1 MVIYMEY
8 IKKCNICGKIWCYT
22 DEDINDNTR
31 KTAAAAISSI
41 GAIANAIGGNRYDS
55 YEQNKMAAMASNK
68 IYDFDK
74 CPNCN
79 SRDFELFNKEEYI
92 KYRKFDEKKNSG
104 FFLNT
109 DIQLLMAQIQN
120 YIIEK
125 EWFLASLYLEQ
136 IIEDNPDIAEL
147 YLMKIYVVNQCTDEK
162 ELIECCLK
170 NDIKLQESINYINI
184 IKCDNK
190 EVNDKIHFIIEEI
203 NTSIEKNKEKE
214 KENLYNN
221 SVNVIHNSNN
231 IIELKKAQNILI
243 ELGDYKDSNN
253 EIEIVNKKIDNR
265 IFEEEKIKKDK
276 AAKEKKELEIKL
288 KRYKKIILLICV
300 ASIVILVGRIVLI
313 NFVFPYFKYEKANKE
328 MENENYEIAIDLYND
343 LNDYKNAK
351 EKQKETTY
359 EYATKLLE
367 KNPMKAYELFET
379 LDTYGES
386 LQNKYIAA
394 INAAQYCE
402 QKKEIR
408 NAYEWY
414 LKGNEKDKA
423 LEILYTYV
431 INNKDNQ
438 KQEIYDFIK
447 ILLENQYKDSENIY
461 KELYSKNLEIVISE
475 SKENRNPITKI
486 EYGKSYYLHFKISGL
501 YPNEEFKINIKSV
514 KIDKDTGEEW
524 GESSEGII
532 IARLEGEW
540 DCANIT
546 TWNTSAKSVYF
557 NLYNANTQ
565 ELLFK
570 TNEISFIE

>member
-1 MVIYMEY
+1 MLSV
-8 IKKCNICGKIWCYT
+8 T
-22 DEDINDNTR
+22 
-31 KTAAAAISSI
+31 
-41 GAIANAIGGNRYDS
+41 
-55 YEQNKMAAMASNK
+55 
-68 IYDFDK
+68 
-74 CPNCN
+74 
-79 SRDFELFNKEEYI
+79 
-92 KYRKFDEKKNSG
+92 
-104 FFLNT
+104 
-109 DIQLLMAQIQN
+109 N
-120 YIIEK
+120 Y
-125 EWFLASLYLEQ
+125 
-136 IIEDNPDIAEL
+136 
-147 YLMKIYVVNQCTDEK
+147 
-162 ELIECCLK
+162 
-170 NDIKLQESINYINI
+170 
-184 IKCDNK
+184 
-190 EVNDKIHFIIEEI
+190 
-203 NTSIEKNKEKE
+203 
-214 KENLYNN
+214 
-221 SVNVIHNSNN
+221 
-231 IIELKKAQNILI
+231 
-243 ELGDYKDSNN
+243 
-253 EIEIVNKKIDNR
+253 
-265 IFEEEKIKKDK
+265 
-276 AAKEKKELEIKL
+276 
-288 KRYKKIILLICV
+288 
-300 ASIVILVGRIVLI
+300 
-313 NFVFPYFKYEKANKE
+313 
-328 MENENYEIAIDLYND
+328 
-343 LNDYKNAK
+343 YKNAK
-351 EKQKETTY
+351 EKKKETTY

-367 KNPMKAYELFET
+367 KNPIKAYELFET

-565 ELLFK
+565 ELLLK